1 MENINNV
8 NDNNN
13 LDVNSDLN
21 NLENSQKDNSTN
33 SDIKTFNSDIKTF
46 TQEEVDKIISKRLAR
61 EKKDIEE
68 KIEKERKEAE
78 ELAKLSEA
86 EKQKRLF
93 EKEKAEFEETKK
105 AYERE
110 KLLNETQKQLS
121 LRSLPI
127 SMARH
132 LVSENA
138 ESTLE
143 NINEFEKDFN
153 SALEK
158 MVNERLKGNTLK
170 SGTTKMNNSSILS
183 KEQFN
188 KMSYKER
195 MKIFEEDRE
204 LYNSLTK

>member
-1 MENINNV
+1 MENLNNIDS
-8 NDNNN
+8 NENSN
-13 LDVNSDLN
+13 VNSDLN
-21 NLENSQKDNSTN
+21 NLENSQNENLNS
-33 SDIKTFNSDIKTF
+33 SDIKTF
-46 TQEEVDKIISKRLAR
+46 TQDEVDKIIAKRLAR

-86 EKQKRLF
+86 EKQKKLF
-93 EKEKAEFEETKK
+93 EKEKAEFEETKR

-121 LRSLPI
+121 IRNLPI
-127 SMARH
+127 SMAKH
-132 LVSENA
+132 LVGENA
-138 ESTLE
+138 ENTLE

-170 SGTTKMNNSSILS
+170 GGTTKINNSNNLS

-188 KMSYKER
+188 KMTYKER
-195 MKIFEEDRE
+195 IKLFEEDRE
-204 LYNSLTK
+204 LYNSLIK

>member
-1 MENINNV
+1 MENLNNG
-8 NDNNN
+8 NEN
-13 LDVNSDLN
+13 LDVNSDSN
-21 NLENSQKDNSTN
+21 NLDNSKSEGSN
-33 SDIKTFNSDIKTF
+33 NSDIKTF
-46 TQEEVDKIISKRLAR
+46 TQEEVDKIVAKRLAR

-86 EKQKRLF
+86 EKQRKLF
-93 EKEKAEFEETKK
+93 EKEKAEFEETKR
-105 AYERE
+105 AYEKE

-121 LRSLPI
+121 QRNLPI
-127 SMARH
+127 SMAKH
-132 LVSENA
+132 LVGENA
-138 ESTLE
+138 EGTLE

-170 SGTTKMNNSSILS
+170 GGTTKINNSDTLS

-188 KMSYKER
+188 RMTYKER
-195 MKIFEEDRE
+195 MKLYEEDRE
-204 LYNSLTK
+204 LYNSLMK

>member
-1 MENINNV
+1 MENLNNIDS
-8 NDNNN
+8 NENSN
-13 LDVNSDLN
+13 VNSDLN
-21 NLENSQKDNSTN
+21 NLENSQNDNLN
-33 SDIKTFNSDIKTF
+33 SSDIKTF
-46 TQEEVDKIISKRLAR
+46 TQDEVDKIIAKRLAR

-86 EKQKRLF
+86 EKQKKLF
-93 EKEKAEFEETKK
+93 EKEKAEFEETKR

-121 LRSLPI
+121 IRNLPI
-127 SMARH
+127 SMAKH
-132 LVSENA
+132 LVGENA
-138 ESTLE
+138 ENTLE

-170 SGTTKMNNSSILS
+170 GGTTKINNSNNLS

-188 KMSYKER
+188 KMTYKER
-195 MKIFEEDRE
+195 IKLFEEDRE
-204 LYNSLTK
+204 LYNSLIK

>member
-1 MENINNV
+1 MENLNNIDS
-8 NDNNN
+8 NENSN
-13 LDVNSDLN
+13 VNSDLN
-21 NLENSQKDNSTN
+21 NLENSQNENLNS
-33 SDIKTFNSDIKTF
+33 SDIKTF
-46 TQEEVDKIISKRLAR
+46 TQEEVDKIITKRLAR

-86 EKQKRLF
+86 EKQKKLF
-93 EKEKAEFEETKK
+93 EKEKAEFEETKR

-121 LRSLPI
+121 IRNLPI
-127 SMARH
+127 SMAKH
-132 LVSENA
+132 LVGENA
-138 ESTLE
+138 ENTLE

-170 SGTTKMNNSSILS
+170 GGTTKINNSNNLS

-188 KMSYKER
+188 KMTYKE
-195 MKIFEEDRE
+195 
-204 LYNSLTK
+204 

>member
-1 MENINNV
+1 MENLNNG
-8 NDNNN
+8 NEN
-13 LDVNSDLN
+13 LDVNSDSN
-21 NLENSQKDNSTN
+21 NLDNSKSEGSN
-33 SDIKTFNSDIKTF
+33 NSDIKTF
-46 TQEEVDKIISKRLAR
+46 TQEEVDKIIAKRLAR

-86 EKQKRLF
+86 EKQRKLF
-93 EKEKAEFEETKK
+93 EKEKAEFEETKR
-105 AYERE
+105 AYEKE

-121 LRSLPI
+121 QRNLPI
-127 SMARH
+127 SMAKH
-132 LVSENA
+132 LVGENA
-138 ESTLE
+138 ECTLE

-170 SGTTKMNNSSILS
+170 GGTTKINNSDTLS

-188 KMSYKER
+188 RMTYKER
-195 MKIFEEDRE
+195 MKLYEEDRE
-204 LYNSLTK
+204 LYNSLMK

>member
-1 MENINNV
+1 MENLNNG
-8 NDNNN
+8 NEN
-13 LDVNSDLN
+13 LDVNSDSN
-21 NLENSQKDNSTN
+21 NLDNSKSEGSN
-33 SDIKTFNSDIKTF
+33 NSDIKTF
-46 TQEEVDKIISKRLAR
+46 TQEEVDKIVAKRLAR

-86 EKQKRLF
+86 EKQRKLF
-93 EKEKAEFEETKK
+93 EKEKAEFEETKR
-105 AYERE
+105 AYEKE

-121 LRSLPI
+121 QRNLPI
-127 SMARH
+127 SMAKH
-132 LVSENA
+132 LVGENA
-138 ESTLE
+138 ECTLE

-170 SGTTKMNNSSILS
+170 GGTTKINNSDTLS

-188 KMSYKER
+188 RMTYKER
-195 MKIFEEDRE
+195 MKLYEEDRE
-204 LYNSLTK
+204 LYNSLMK